1 VSALARLS
9 PDKQRVVRA
18 QVRALLERSES
29 FAALPLE
36 EKRKLARGL
45 VDTVAFM
52 ADPAAGNA
60 VAVGEALADGTTA
73 SDGAAKV
80 ANRLGQKPALVQKE
94 FTAAATRQG
103 GEIFEQAA
111 NAIDFPNFVAGL
123 IDGVF
128 NSIVTASIR
137 QMEAYGKLLEQVVKS
152 VGDFAKDNFTL
163 NQGRDWLVDRFPAS
177 LRIDTGGGGPRLA
190 ATDAGEDAG
199 LADVRQGLG
208 VSGQIDLDD
217 EAAET
222 RLAQMAQ
229 LEMARLRQKQL
240 ATMVLMG
247 INRIVVT
254 DGEINAKVVID
265 VQANDR
271 AQRKATA
278 AMHDDQQS
286 SHKSSGLGGWFSP
299 SFDQSQDLHKTVV
312 TASSSDESE
321 SKAELKAKLTGAV
334 RVNFKSETVSLD
346 RLASQAQIESVTDR
360 AQAPA
365 APAGK

>member
-1 VSALARLS
+1 VSALDRL
-9 PDKQRVVRA
+9 PFDKQQVVRA
-18 QVRALLERSES
+18 QVRALLERSQA

-52 ADPAAGNA
+52 ADPAAGHDGT
-60 VAVGEALADGTTA
+60 VGEALAGGN
-73 SDGAAKV
+73 GAAKV
-80 ANRLGQKPALVQKE
+80 ADRIARKPDLVQKE
-94 FTAAATRQG
+94 FKAAATRQG

-111 NAIDFPNFVAGL
+111 NAVDFPKFVAGL

-152 VGDFAKDNFTL
+152 VDDFAKDNFTL

-177 LRIDTGGGGPRLA
+177 LRIDSGSGGPRLA
-190 ATDAGEDAG
+190 ATDAGEEAG

-208 VSGQIDLDD
+208 VSGPLDLDD

-254 DGEINAKVVID
+254 DGEINAKVIID

-278 AMHDDQQS
+278 AMHDTQQS
-286 SHKSSGLGGWFSP
+286 SRTSGSGGGWFS
-299 SFDQSQDLHKTVV
+299 SGFDESQELHKTVV

-346 RLASQAQIESVTDR
+346 KLASQVQIESLNER
-360 AQAPA
+360 AQAPS
-365 APAGK
+365 APAAAGK